1 MISARGS
8 QLAGVR
14 MDSGAIF
21 RGAAILKPL
30 AMIKKIAVSELL
42 PGMYLHEL
50 VADWMSHPFLR
61 SRFLI
66 HDQQT
71 IDKIVASGIREAYI
85 DSSRG
90 IDVPDA
96 PTQAQVSQQIEAE
109 MKAAVTGE
117 MPMGHVSLA
126 DELVRARKIQSQAG
140 RVIRAVMQDAR
151 LGRALN
157 MEDVEPLVEDITN
170 SIGRNQSALLSLLRL
185 KTHDDYTFLH
195 SVAVC
200 TLMVTFCKSLKLD
213 AATTREAGLGALLHD
228 TGKMRVPDAILNKPG
243 RFTDAEFEVMK
254 RHPRDGYDILRA
266 TPGIGEASLDIALH
280 HHERMDGTGYPERL
294 SGDRISLLA
303 RMAAI
308 VDVYDAITSDRCYH
322 VGIPP
327 AEALKKMWEWSKYDF
342 DQTLMRAFIS
352 TIGIYPVG
360 TLVRLESGRLGVVT
374 ELHTSEILKP
384 SVRVFFST
392 KSNLHIPSELIDLSR
407 AGSTDRIAS
416 HEDPAKWGIDPM
428 LYLTSN
434 AE

>member
-1 MISARGS
+1 
-8 QLAGVR
+8 
-14 MDSGAIF
+14 
-21 RGAAILKPL
+21 
-30 AMIKKIAVSELL
+30 MIKKIAVADLL
-42 PGMYLHEL
+42 PGMYLHDL

-96 PTQAQVSQQIEAE
+96 PTAAQVSEQIEAE
-109 MKAAVTGE
+109 MKAAVVAD
-117 MPMGHVSLA
+117 MPIVKVSLA
-126 DELVRARKIQSQAG
+126 QEMVEARKIQGQAS
-140 RVIRAVMQDAR
+140 RVIREVMHDAR
-151 LGRALN
+151 LGLAMN
-157 MEDVEPLVEDITN
+157 MAEVEPLVEDITE
-170 SIGRNQSALLSLLRL
+170 SIGRNQSALLSLLHL

-195 SVAVC
+195 SVSVC
-200 TLMVTFCKSLKLD
+200 ALMITFCKSLKLD
-213 AATTREAGLGALLHD
+213 PATTREAGLGALLHD
-228 TGKMRVPDAILNKPG
+228 TGKMLVPDAILNKPG
-243 RFTDAEFEVMK
+243 RFTDEEFEIMK

-266 TPGIGEASLDIALH
+266 TPGIGEVPLDIALH
-280 HHERMDGTGYPERL
+280 HHERMDGTGYPDRL
-294 SGDRISLLA
+294 PGAEISTLA

-327 AEALKKMWEWSKYDF
+327 AEALKKMWEWSKFDF

-360 TLVRLESGRLGVVT
+360 TLVRLDSGRLAVVV

-392 KSNLHIPSELIDLSR
+392 KSNVHIPPLLIDLSR
-407 AGSTDRIAS
+407 KGVTDRIAS
-416 HEDPAKWGIDPM
+416 HEDPAKWGVDPM
-428 LYLTSN
+428 HYLTSE
-434 AE
+434 AD

>member
-1 MISARGS
+1 
-8 QLAGVR
+8 VR
-14 MDSGAIF
+14 
-21 RGAAILKPL
+21 ILK
-30 AMIKKIAVSELL
+30 AFFMIKKIAVADLL
-42 PGMYLHEL
+42 PGMYLHDL

-96 PTQAQVSQQIEAE
+96 PTAAQVSEQIEAE
-109 MKAAVTGE
+109 MKAAVVAD
-117 MPMGHVSLA
+117 MPIVKVSLA
-126 DELVRARKIQSQAG
+126 QEMVEARKIQGQAS
-140 RVIRAVMQDAR
+140 RVIREVMHDAR
-151 LGRALN
+151 LGLAMN
-157 MEDVEPLVEDITN
+157 MAEVEPLVEDITE
-170 SIGRNQSALLSLLRL
+170 SIGRNQSALLSLLHL

-195 SVAVC
+195 SVSVC
-200 TLMVTFCKSLKLD
+200 ALMITFCKSLKLD
-213 AATTREAGLGALLHD
+213 PATTREAGLGALLHD
-228 TGKMRVPDAILNKPG
+228 TGKMLVPDAILNKPG
-243 RFTDAEFEVMK
+243 RFTDEEFEIMK

-266 TPGIGEASLDIALH
+266 TPGIGEVPLDIALH
-280 HHERMDGTGYPERL
+280 HHERMDGTGYPDRL
-294 SGDRISLLA
+294 PGAEISTLA

-327 AEALKKMWEWSKYDF
+327 AEALKKMWEWSKFDF

-360 TLVRLESGRLGVVT
+360 TLVRLDSGRLAVVV

-392 KSNLHIPSELIDLSR
+392 KSNVHIPPLLIDLSR
-407 AGSTDRIAS
+407 KGVTDRIAS
-416 HEDPAKWGIDPM
+416 HEDPAKWGVDPM
-428 LYLTSN
+428 HYLTSE
-434 AE
+434 AD

>member
-1 MISARGS
+1 
-8 QLAGVR
+8 
-14 MDSGAIF
+14 
-21 RGAAILKPL
+21 
-30 AMIKKIAVSELL
+30 MIKKIAVANLL
-42 PGMYLHEL
+42 PGMYLHDL

-71 IDKIVASGIREAYI
+71 IDKIIASGIREAYI

-96 PTQAQVSQQIEAE
+96 PTAAQVSEQIEAE
-109 MKAAVTGE
+109 MKAAVAADL
-117 MPMGHVSLA
+117 PVVKVSLA
-126 DELVRARKIQSQAG
+126 QEMVEARKIQTQAS
-140 RVIRAVMQDAR
+140 RVIREVMHDAR
-151 LGRALN
+151 LGLAMN
-157 MEDVEPLVEDITN
+157 MAEVEPLVEDITD
-170 SIGRNQSALLSLLRL
+170 SIGRNQSALLSLLHL

-195 SVAVC
+195 SVSVC
-200 TLMVTFCKSLKLD
+200 ALMITFCKSLKLD
-213 AATTREAGLGALLHD
+213 PVTTREAGLGALLHD

-243 RFTDAEFEVMK
+243 RFTDEEFEIMK

-266 TPGIGEASLDIALH
+266 TPGIGQVPLDIALH
-280 HHERMDGTGYPERL
+280 HHERMDCTGYPDRL
-294 SGDRISLLA
+294 PGAEISTLA

-327 AEALKKMWEWSKYDF
+327 AEALKKMWEWSKFDF

-360 TLVRLESGRLGVVT
+360 TLVRLDSGRLAVVV

-392 KSNLHIPSELIDLSR
+392 KSNVHIPPELIDLSR
-407 AGSTDRIAS
+407 KGVTERIAS
-416 HEDPAKWGIDPM
+416 HEDPAKWGVDPM
-428 LYLTSN
+428 LYLTSE
-434 AE
+434 AD

>member
-1 MISARGS
+1 
-8 QLAGVR
+8 
-14 MDSGAIF
+14 
-21 RGAAILKPL
+21 
-30 AMIKKIAVSELL
+30 MIKKIAVANLL
-42 PGMYLHEL
+42 PGMYLHDL

-71 IDKIVASGIREAYI
+71 IDKIIASGIREAYI

-96 PTQAQVSQQIEAE
+96 PTAAQVSEQIEAE
-109 MKAAVTGE
+109 MKAAVAADL
-117 MPMGHVSLA
+117 PVVKVSLA
-126 DELVRARKIQSQAG
+126 QEMVEARKIQGQAS
-140 RVIRAVMQDAR
+140 RVIREVMHDAR
-151 LGRALN
+151 LGLAMN
-157 MEDVEPLVEDITN
+157 MAEVEPLVEDITE
-170 SIGRNQSALLSLLRL
+170 SIGRNQSALLSLLHL

-195 SVAVC
+195 SVSVC
-200 TLMVTFCKSLKLD
+200 ALMITFCKSLKLD
-213 AATTREAGLGALLHD
+213 PATTREAGLGALLHD
-228 TGKMRVPDAILNKPG
+228 TGKMLVPDAILNKPG
-243 RFTDAEFEVMK
+243 RFTDEEFEIMK

-266 TPGIGEASLDIALH
+266 TPGIGEVPLDIALH
-280 HHERMDGTGYPERL
+280 HHERMDGTGYPDRL
-294 SGDRISLLA
+294 PGAEISTLA

-327 AEALKKMWEWSKYDF
+327 AEALKKMWEWSKFDF

-360 TLVRLESGRLGVVT
+360 TLVRLDSGRLAVVV

-392 KSNLHIPSELIDLSR
+392 KSNVHIPPLLIDLSR
-407 AGSTDRIAS
+407 KGVTDRIAS
-416 HEDPAKWGIDPM
+416 HEDPAKWGVDPM
-428 LYLTSN
+428 HYLTSE
-434 AE
+434 AD

>member
-1 MISARGS
+1 
-8 QLAGVR
+8 
-14 MDSGAIF
+14 
-21 RGAAILKPL
+21 
-30 AMIKKIAVSELL
+30 MIKKIAVANLL
-42 PGMYLHEL
+42 PGMYLHDL

-71 IDKIVASGIREAYI
+71 IDKIIASGIREAYI

-96 PTQAQVSQQIEAE
+96 PTAAQVSEQIEAE
-109 MKAAVTGE
+109 MKAAVAADL
-117 MPMGHVSLA
+117 PVVKVSLA
-126 DELVRARKIQSQAG
+126 QEMVEARKIQTQAS
-140 RVIRAVMQDAR
+140 RVIREVMHDAR
-151 LGRALN
+151 LGLAMN
-157 MEDVEPLVEDITN
+157 MAEVEPLVEDITD
-170 SIGRNQSALLSLLRL
+170 SIGRNQSALLSLLHL

-195 SVAVC
+195 SVSVC
-200 TLMVTFCKSLKLD
+200 ALMITFCKSLKLD
-213 AATTREAGLGALLHD
+213 PVTTREAGLGALLHD

-243 RFTDAEFEVMK
+243 RFTDEEFEIMK

-266 TPGIGEASLDIALH
+266 TPGIGQVPLDIALH
-280 HHERMDGTGYPERL
+280 HHERMDGTGYPDRL
-294 SGDRISLLA
+294 PGAEISTLA

-327 AEALKKMWEWSKYDF
+327 AEALKKMWEWSKFDF

-360 TLVRLESGRLGVVT
+360 TLVRLDSGRLAVVV

-392 KSNLHIPSELIDLSR
+392 KSNVHIPPELIDLSR
-407 AGSTDRIAS
+407 KGVTERIAS
-416 HEDPAKWGIDPM
+416 HEDPAKWGVDPM
-428 LYLTSN
+428 LYLTSE
-434 AE
+434 AD

>member
-1 MISARGS
+1 M
-8 QLAGVR
+8 
-14 MDSGAIF
+14 F
-21 RGAAILKPL
+21 
-30 AMIKKIAVSELL
+30 KKIAVANLL
-42 PGMYLHEL
+42 PGMYLHDL

-71 IDKIVASGIREAYI
+71 IDKIIASGIREAYI

-96 PTQAQVSQQIEAE
+96 PTAAQVSEQIEAE
-109 MKAAVTGE
+109 MKAAVAADL
-117 MPMGHVSLA
+117 PVVKVSLA
-126 DELVRARKIQSQAG
+126 QEMVEARKIQTQAS
-140 RVIRAVMQDAR
+140 RVIREVMHDAR
-151 LGRALN
+151 LGLAMN
-157 MEDVEPLVEDITN
+157 MAEVEPLVEDITD
-170 SIGRNQSALLSLLRL
+170 SIGRNQSALLSLLHL

-195 SVAVC
+195 SVSVC
-200 TLMVTFCKSLKLD
+200 ALMITFCKSLKLD
-213 AATTREAGLGALLHD
+213 PVTTREAGLGALLHD

-243 RFTDAEFEVMK
+243 RFTDEEFEIMK

-266 TPGIGEASLDIALH
+266 TPGIGQVPLDIALH
-280 HHERMDGTGYPERL
+280 HHERMDGTGYPDRL
-294 SGDRISLLA
+294 PGAEISTLA

-327 AEALKKMWEWSKYDF
+327 AEALKKMWEWSKFDF

-360 TLVRLESGRLGVVT
+360 TLVRLDSGRLAVVV

-392 KSNLHIPSELIDLSR
+392 KSNVHIPPELIDLSR
-407 AGSTDRIAS
+407 KGVTERIAS
-416 HEDPAKWGIDPM
+416 HEDPAKWGVDPM
-428 LYLTSN
+428 LYLTSE
-434 AE
+434 AD

>member
-1 MISARGS
+1 
-8 QLAGVR
+8 
-14 MDSGAIF
+14 
-21 RGAAILKPL
+21 
-30 AMIKKIAVSELL
+30 MIKKIAVADLL
-42 PGMYLHEL
+42 PGMYLHDL

-71 IDKIVASGIREAYI
+71 IDRIVASGIRETYI

-90 IDVPDA
+90 IDVADA
-96 PTQAQVSQQIEAE
+96 PTAAHVSAQIEAE
-109 MKAAVTGE
+109 MKAAVVAD
-117 MPMGHVSLA
+117 MPVVKVSLA
-126 DELVRARKIQSQAG
+126 EEMVQARKIQAQAS
-140 RVIRAVMQDAR
+140 RVIREVMHDAR
-151 LGRALN
+151 LGLA
-157 MEDVEPLVEDITN
+157 MHIAEVEPLVEDITD
-170 SIGRNQSALLSLLRL
+170 SISRNQSALLSLLRL

-195 SVAVC
+195 SVSVC
-200 TLMVTFCKSLKLD
+200 ALMITFCKSLKLD

-243 RFTDAEFEVMK
+243 RFTDEEFEIMK

-266 TPGIGEASLDIALH
+266 TPGIGEVPLDIALH
-280 HHERMDGTGYPERL
+280 HHERMDGTGYPDRL
-294 SGDRISLLA
+294 PGAEISTLA

-327 AEALKKMWEWSKYDF
+327 AEALKKMWEWSKFDF

-360 TLVRLESGRLGVVT
+360 TLVRLDSGRLAVVV

-392 KSNLHIPSELIDLSR
+392 KSNVHIPPLLIDLSR
-407 AGSTDRIAS
+407 KGVTDRIAS
-416 HEDPAKWGIDPM
+416 HEDPAKWGVDPM
-428 LYLTSN
+428 HYLTSE
-434 AE
+434 AD